1 MSQLVCN
8 ITWLIVLGGLSSA
21 SAADLY
27 EVDSVHSSVVFRI
40 RHLNVSYAYGRFNDI
55 SGQFM
60 FDEADPAKSR
70 IDVSVKVESIDTAN
84 TDRDKHLKS
93 AEYFNVAEHP
103 TIAFKSSRVEKLAD
117 NKYRAEGELTLMGVT
132 KPLTVELER
141 VGSVD
146 HPKLGARSGFETVF
160 TIKRGDFGLNAA
172 AGMLGEDVRLMVS
185 IEGVRAQKPGPN

>member
-1 MSQLVCN
+1 LSQLVCN

-93 AEYFNVAEHP
+93 AEFFNVAEHP

>member
-93 AEYFNVAEHP
+93 AEFFNVAEHP

>member
-1 MSQLVCN
+1 LVCN

-93 AEYFNVAEHP
+93 AEFFNVAEHP